1 MIRKVLVANRGEI
14 ACRITRTCRAMGI
27 ATVAVYSDAD
37 VNARHVREA
46 DEAVHIGES
55 AASASYLNIP
65 TLITAAKRTG
75 SDAIHPGYGFL
86 AERAEFAAACRDA
99 GITFIGPSPE
109 VIARMGD
116 KSAARRLMSAAGV
129 RVVPGY
135 DDAVQS
141 DNRLMAAAREIGF
154 PLLVKAVAG
163 GGGKGMRIVERERD
177 LQEAL
182 AAARRE
188 ARSAFSDARLLLER
202 LIREPRHIE
211 FQIFGDAQGHIIH
224 LGERECS
231 IQRRHQKVI
240 EETPSVALTP
250 ELREKMGEAAVMVGR
265 RLGYTNAGT
274 VEFILAPD
282 GQFYFLEVN
291 TRLQVEHPVTE
302 LVTGLD
308 LVRWQIQ
315 VAEGHS
321 LPLMQEQVMFNGHAV
336 EARVYAEDPAQGYLP
351 ATGTLAL
358 WREPHNVGVRV
369 DAGVST
375 GDVIPIYYDP
385 MVAKISAHGV
395 DRTEA
400 VRRLERAL
408 GQTLLFGVRNN
419 IAFLRRVLL
428 HPEFVAGETNTAFLE
443 RHAADLEKT
452 SVDEIELSAQEMA
465 ALACALQRNVN
476 DESASLAGWRNN
488 RNRPLIERF
497 SPLEISSGSGYSPRN
512 PPVEVQLLPG
522 AGQTFAA
529 TTIDGERAHSV
540 SVRVVERKGPD
551 LTLIADGL
559 RLHLTAM
566 ETSAGEWWAQLGEG
580 ESIVLRWI
588 SPLPEPDVR
597 AKSGD
602 SLAAPMPGQV
612 IALLVTE
619 GQAVRAGDP
628 LVILEAM
635 KMEHTIRAPH
645 DGVVAAIHAR
655 PGTQVTAS
663 AVLLDVRQEATRK
676 P

>member
-1 MIRKVLVANRGEI
+1 
-14 ACRITRTCRAMGI
+14 
-27 ATVAVYSDAD
+27 
-37 VNARHVREA
+37 
-46 DEAVHIGES
+46 
-55 AASASYLNIP
+55 
-65 TLITAAKRTG
+65 
-75 SDAIHPGYGFL
+75 
-86 AERAEFAAACRDA
+86 
-99 GITFIGPSPE
+99 
-109 VIARMGD
+109 MGD
-116 KSAARRLMSAAGV
+116 KSEARRLMSAAGV
-129 RVVPGY
+129 PVVPGY
-135 DDAVQS
+135 DDTDQS
-141 DNRLMAAAREIGF
+141 DARLVAAARGIGF
-154 PLLVKAVAG
+154 PLMVKAAAG

-177 LQEAL
+177 LVEAL

-188 ARSAFSDARLLLER
+188 AQSAFGDARLLLER
-202 LIREPRHIE
+202 LIREARHIE

-240 EETPSVALTP
+240 EETPSVALSP
-250 ELREKMGEAAVMVGR
+250 ELREKMGEAAVTVGR
-265 RLGYTNAGT
+265 QLGYTNAGT

-315 VAEGHS
+315 VAEGRS
-321 LPLMQEQVMFNGHAV
+321 LPLTQEQVTFSGHAI
-336 EARVYAEDPAQGYLP
+336 EARVYAEDAAQEYLP

-358 WREPHNVGVRV
+358 WREPHDQGVRV
-369 DAGVST
+369 DSGVST
-375 GDVIPIYYDP
+375 GDAISIYYDP
-385 MVAKISAHGV
+385 MVAKISAHGA
-395 DRTEA
+395 DRIEA
-400 VRRLERAL
+400 VRRLERAI
-408 GQTLLFGVRNN
+408 GQTALFGVRNN
-419 IAFLRRVLL
+419 IAFLRCVLL
-428 HPEFVAGETNTAFLE
+428 HPAFVAGETNTAFLE
-443 RHAADLEKT
+443 RHAAELGKT
-452 SVDEIELSAQEMA
+452 LVDEAGLSTLEMA
-465 ALACALQRNVN
+465 ALACALQRNAN
-476 DESASLAGWRNN
+476 EPSLSLTGWRNN

-497 SPLEISSGSGYSPRN
+497 APLEIASGSGYSPRN
-512 PPVEVQLLPG
+512 SPAEVHLSPG
-522 AGQTFAA
+522 ADESFAA
-529 TTIDGERAHSV
+529 TIIDGERVSRVSV
-540 SVRVVERKGPD
+540 SMVERAGPD
-551 LTLIADGL
+551 LTLIVDGL
-559 RLHLTAM
+559 RRHVTLM
-566 ETSAGEWWAQLGEG
+566 ETSTREWWAQVGEG
-580 ESIVLRWI
+580 ETVILRWI
-588 SPLPEPDVR
+588 SPLPEPDAR

-663 AVLLDVRQEATRK
+663 AVLLDVRQEAPRK

>member
-1 MIRKVLVANRGEI
+1 M
-14 ACRITRTCRAMGI
+14 
-27 ATVAVYSDAD
+27 
-37 VNARHVREA
+37 
-46 DEAVHIGES
+46 
-55 AASASYLNIP
+55 
-65 TLITAAKRTG
+65 
-75 SDAIHPGYGFL
+75 
-86 AERAEFAAACRDA
+86 
-99 GITFIGPSPE
+99 
-109 VIARMGD
+109 
-116 KSAARRLMSAAGV
+116 
-129 RVVPGY
+129 
-135 DDAVQS
+135 
-141 DNRLMAAAREIGF
+141 
-154 PLLVKAVAG
+154 
-163 GGGKGMRIVERERD
+163 
-177 LQEAL
+177 
-182 AAARRE
+182 
-188 ARSAFSDARLLLER
+188 
-202 LIREPRHIE
+202 
-211 FQIFGDAQGHIIH
+211 QGHIIH

-250 ELREKMGEAAVMVGR
+250 ELRARMGEAAITVGR
-265 RLGYTNAGT
+265 QLGYTNAGT

-282 GQFYFLEVN
+282 GQYYFLEVN

-315 VAEGHS
+315 VAEGRP
-321 LPLMQEQVMFNGHAV
+321 LPLAQEQVTFNGHAI

-358 WREPHNVGVRV
+358 WREPHDQGVRV
-369 DAGVST
+369 DAGVNT
-375 GDVIPIYYDP
+375 GDTISIYYDP
-385 MVAKISAHGV
+385 LVAKISAHGSN
-395 DRTEA
+395 RNEA
-400 VRRLERAL
+400 IRRLERAL
-408 GQTLLFGVRNN
+408 SQTTLFGVRNN

-428 HPEFVAGETNTAFLE
+428 HPAFIAGETNTAFLE
-443 RHAADLEKT
+443 RHAAELGKT
-452 SVDEIELSAQEMA
+452 LVDEAGLSTLEMA
-465 ALACALQRNVN
+465 ALACALQRNVS
-476 DESASLAGWRNN
+476 DEPASLACWRNN

-497 SPLEISSGSGYSPRN
+497 APLEISSGSGYSPRN
-512 PPVEVQLLPG
+512 SPVEVQLLPG

-529 TTIDGERAHSV
+529 TIIDGERAHSV
-540 SVRVVERKGPD
+540 NVRAVEREGPD
-551 LTLIADGL
+551 LTLIVDGL

-566 ETSAGEWWAQLGEG
+566 ETSAGEWWAQAGEG
-580 ESIVLRWI
+580 ESVVLRWI

-635 KMEHTIRAPH
+635 KMEHTVRAPH

-655 PGTQVTAS
+655 PGTQVAAS
-663 AVLLDVRQEATRK
+663 AVLLDVRQEAPRK

>member
-1 MIRKVLVANRGEI
+1 MTQTSSTRAEKTTGKRAQTGQPANGPTTGARLIRKLLVANRGEI
-14 ACRITRTCRAMGI
+14 ACRVMRTCRSLGI
-27 ATVAVYSDAD
+27 ATVAVFSDAD
-37 VNARHVREA
+37 ATARHVREA
-46 DEAVHIGES
+46 DEAVHIGAN
-55 AASASYLNIP
+55 AASASYLAIP
-65 TLITAAKRTG
+65 ALIAAAQRTG
-75 SDAIHPGYGFL
+75 ADAIHPGYGFL
-86 AERAEFAAACRDA
+86 AENADFAAACEDA
-99 GITFIGPSPE
+99 GLTFIGPSAD
-109 VIARMGD
+109 VMRRMGS
-116 KSAARRLMSAAGV
+116 KREAKQLAADAGV
-129 RVVPGY
+129 PVVPGY
-135 DDAVQS
+135 HGDDTT
-141 DNRLMAAAREIGF
+141 DTRLMAAAREIGY
-154 PLLVKAVAG
+154 PVMVKASTG
-163 GGGKGMRIVERERD
+163 DGGKGIRIVARASELPD
-177 LQEAL
+177 AL
-182 AAARRE
+182 ASARRE
-188 ARSAFSDARLLLER
+188 ALSAFGDETLLLEKA
-202 LIREPRHIE
+202 LVEPRHIE
-211 FQIFGDAQGHIIH
+211 IQIFGDSHGHVIA
-224 LGERECS
+224 LGERESS

-240 EETPSVALTP
+240 EETPSTALSP
-250 ELREKMGEAAVMVGR
+250 ELRARMSEAAVAIGQT
-265 RLGYTNAGT
+265 LGYTGAGT
-274 VEFILAPD
+274 VEFILDREGA
-282 GQFYFLEVN
+282 FYFLEVN

-497 SPLEISSGSGYSPRN
+497 SPLEISS
-512 PPVEVQLLPG
+512 
-522 AGQTFAA
+522 
-529 TTIDGERAHSV
+529 
-540 SVRVVERKGPD
+540 
-551 LTLIADGL
+551 
-559 RLHLTAM
+559 
-566 ETSAGEWWAQLGEG
+566 
-580 ESIVLRWI
+580 
-588 SPLPEPDVR
+588 
-597 AKSGD
+597 
-602 SLAAPMPGQV
+602 
-612 IALLVTE
+612 
-619 GQAVRAGDP
+619 
-628 LVILEAM
+628 
-635 KMEHTIRAPH
+635 
-645 DGVVAAIHAR
+645 
-655 PGTQVTAS
+655 
-663 AVLLDVRQEATRK
+663 
-676 P
+676 